1 MSQFHSFF
9 IVVKPTRKCILHMTW
24 FYMSVSILRVNEENR
39 MENCCKWF
47 A

>member
-1 MSQFHSFF
+1 
-9 IVVKPTRKCILHMTW
+9 
-24 FYMSVSILRVNEENR
+24 MSVSILRVNEENR